1 MSFHT
6 NQKLFAMIGPTR
18 PGAASTSSQS
28 SVAAGPSLPA
38 HLQNRHG
45 GQISEAAPEEDD
57 EDDDGYTPALPPSMA
72 SRAQG
77 PSLPPHLAGQP
88 STQPDSSDSG
98 SDDDVGPR
106 PPPAAGSGPILTA
119 GEEFRLREK
128 QKQDEEAERKRLE
141 GLKPKREEW
150 MLVPPSS
157 LDMMASTDPTKL
169 KTRGFAQNTRR
180 GGAAG
185 GKASD
190 EGIALWTETPEERAK
205 RQDEEVLGKRKR
217 VENAA
222 KQETDAERAARLVRQ
237 NRDAEM
243 RSQVEAYNVGDGVD
257 PA

>member
-1 MSFHT
+1 
-6 NQKLFAMIGPTR
+6 MIGPTR
-18 PGAASTSSQS
+18 PGAASTSTQGG
-28 SVAAGPSLPA
+28 VAAGPSLPP
-38 HLQNRHG
+38 HLQNRQNAHLD
-45 GQISEAAPEEDD
+45 EDDD

-72 SRAQG
+72 SRTAQG
-77 PSLPPHLAGQP
+77 PSLPPHLASKAAPQ
-88 STQPDSSDSG
+88 SESSDSE
-98 SDDDVGPR
+98 DDVGPR
-106 PPPAAGSGPILTA
+106 PPPAAGAGPSLTA
-119 GEEFRLREK
+119 AEEFRLREK

-157 LDMMASTDPTKL
+157 LDIMASTDPTKL

-185 GKASD
+185 KASED
-190 EGIALWTETPEERAK
+190 GIALWTETPEERAK
-205 RQDEEVLGKRKR
+205 RQDDEVLGKRKR

-243 RSQVEAYNVGDGVD
+243 RSHVEAYNVSRRQIC
-257 PA
+257 